1 VEFQRIEA
9 MPPKSSKRPNKPKLK
24 NQKQV
29 DKAIRDS
36 HGNPYHKHPIGRGLY
51 LVTRGGAGFWHLQVW
66 DRARQ
71 IRLKDGTLKIG
82 TRTSIGLGRAGTGE
96 GELTRDAAVKLAD
109 EKRVQVQKDGTV
121 IRAGG
126 RASVSRILAGG
137 TGPTFQS
144 LADAFLEA
152 ERTKYKDPDEHVR
165 RVNYRRYWAAL
176 SDMPWTSI
184 APSDVAAVLKS
195 EHVIRGEKRVLW
207 EGADKK
213 PGSLVRSL
221 VERILGRAA
230 ALAEQQA
237 RATGRPIVPYSNPAA
252 LDVLQHYDLPK
263 SKNGEKRHH
272 PAIDW
277 RKAPELWS
285 KLASED
291 SARSRSLRFLMAT
304 GVRLEEAMQMTW
316 REIDGDKVWHI
327 PAGRMKGGKAHDVP
341 LSDLA
346 IGLVGDRGAPDDR
359 VFPRYSLLL
368 RYLQSFGYRDAHQ
381 GNRLATLHG
390 MRTAFREWAAHNGV
404 ADRLAETV
412 LAHAD
417 KDRVQAAYQRSTLVE
432 PRRQVMQDWARFLTG
447 Q

>member
-1 VEFQRIEA
+1 VDFQRIEA
-9 MPPKSSKRPNKPKLK
+9 VSSRSSKRPNKPKLK

-29 DKAIRDS
+29 DNAIRDS

-71 IRLKDGTLKIG
+71 VRLKDGTLKIG
-82 TRTSIGLGRAGTGE
+82 TRTSIGLGRAGGGE

-126 RASVSRILAGG
+126 RATVSRMLAGG

-152 ERTKYKDPDEHVR
+152 ERSKYKDPDEHVR

-346 IGLVGDRGAPDDR
+346 IGLVGAARPTIGCSRAIVCCCGICNRSDIETRTRATALRRFTACGPRSGNGLRTTALPIASPRLCSRTPTRIASKPPTSAALSLSRVGRSCRTGRG
-359 VFPRYSLLL
+359 S
-368 RYLQSFGYRDAHQ
+368 
-381 GNRLATLHG
+381 
-390 MRTAFREWAAHNGV
+390 
-404 ADRLAETV
+404 
-412 LAHAD
+412 
-417 KDRVQAAYQRSTLVE
+417 
-432 PRRQVMQDWARFLTG
+432 
-447 Q
+447 